1 MNAAITTLSPYLA
14 RFGNVLFSCD
24 EVCSFDFFGHTVKIK
39 PRFDKKAA
47 DICCVFAV
55 IVQDTKW
62 YAAFDSIAWIRW
74 HTIFSDLKQNKNA
87 EEVLPEPV
95 KQALLESMLTPVLQ
109 ALERQISCS
118 VKIADCFLQQE
129 QMECFYRQNAVL
141 AFSCHGTNQEDEFI
155 ANLFI
160 AVPEESASLELLE
173 KIERILPKS
182 GNAEQKVLDT
192 VPVPLSFCV
201 GETTLFH
208 SELQTFG
215 FGDIVLFDEYYIK
228 NNMLKIFI
236 PFFDEQIDG
245 IKFADNYLL
254 AVFEGGSLNAVR
266 FERWER
272 MVPDGEK
279 NMEQEEKKIK
289 AEQETQEKDEASI
302 SLDTLPVTVRFE
314 LEQRMLT
321 VAEIRALRS
330 GYTFALSKNLDE
342 AVNLVANG
350 KKIAS
355 GKIVDINGMLGVQ
368 LMSINKD

>member
-1 MNAAITTLSPYLA
+1 
-14 RFGNVLFSCD
+14 
-24 EVCSFDFFGHTVKIK
+24 
-39 PRFDKKAA
+39 
-47 DICCVFAV
+47 
-55 IVQDTKW
+55 
-62 YAAFDSIAWIRW
+62 
-74 HTIFSDLKQNKNA
+74 
-87 EEVLPEPV
+87 
-95 KQALLESMLTPVLQ
+95 
-109 ALERQISCS
+109 
-118 VKIADCFLQQE
+118 
-129 QMECFYRQNAVL
+129 
-141 AFSCHGTNQEDEFI
+141 
-155 ANLFI
+155 
-160 AVPEESASLELLE
+160 
-173 KIERILPKS
+173 
-182 GNAEQKVLDT
+182 
-192 VPVPLSFCV
+192 
-201 GETTLFH
+201 
-208 SELQTFG
+208 
-215 FGDIVLFDEYYIK
+215 
-228 NNMLKIFI
+228 MLKIFI